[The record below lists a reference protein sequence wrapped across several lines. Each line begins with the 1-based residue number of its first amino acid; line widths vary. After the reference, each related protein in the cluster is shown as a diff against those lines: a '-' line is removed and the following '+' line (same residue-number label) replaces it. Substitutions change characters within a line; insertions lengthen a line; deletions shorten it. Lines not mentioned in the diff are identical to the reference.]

1 MDEVF
6 PELQNMSTVP
16 EAILEIANKGR
27 PCAASAWH
35 NIKSS
40 KLEGTGQCQC
50 TAQGSPRYIAT
61 DCSSI
66 NAKGV
71 MFFFLFT
78 THLKT
83 SNLQVLLGGIGDSLL
98 DL

>member
-35 NIKSS
+35 NIKSP
-40 KLEGTGQCQC
+40 KLEGTGQCQYAHEHRPGKPQIRYPRTVLQSMRKASC
-50 TAQGSPRYIAT
+50 FSFFSPLT
-61 DCSSI
+61 
-66 NAKGV
+66 
-71 MFFFLFT
+71 
-78 THLKT
+78 
-83 SNLQVLLGGIGDSLL
+83 
-98 DL
+98 